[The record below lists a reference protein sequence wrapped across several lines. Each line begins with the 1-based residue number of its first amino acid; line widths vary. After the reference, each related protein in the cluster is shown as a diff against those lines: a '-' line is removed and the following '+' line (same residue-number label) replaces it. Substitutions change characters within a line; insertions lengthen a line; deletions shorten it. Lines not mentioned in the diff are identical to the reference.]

1 MLHRALV
8 KTHHM
13 TSRKKISAINK
24 LAKKWECAVYLKT
37 GVPPGIMIAES
48 EGEEGVG
55 EWVASVKVR
64 MGISLFCVILWCS
77 LFTFSWV
84 MGFRS

>member
-1 MLHRALV
+1 
-8 KTHHM
+8 M

-64 MGISLFCVILWCS
+64 IGIFIVLCDDVVFFVYVQLGYEISDVI
-77 LFTFSWV
+77 V
-84 MGFRS
+84 ARG